1 MGHSFHIVL
10 FAVEGAGFKFI
21 LFIMSGIDGV
31 ERVIHEK
38 KLKMAH
44 KKEQIKKKAKM
55 RLE

>member
-38 KLKMAH
+38 KLKMTD
-44 KKEQIKKKAKM
+44 
-55 RLE
+55 